1 VTALAASVPI
11 EERELVAA
19 LRAGDERAFAELV
32 DRYHSTLVRVAMTF
46 VRDRHV
52 AEDVAHDTWLGVVR
66 GIDRFRG
73 ESSLK
78 TWIFRILTN
87 IANTRAVRERRTVP
101 FASLGGMDD
110 GPSVDEERFHSAG
123 HPAAGQW
130 ATPPATWP
138 DEIVAARETLDCIR
152 DAIAALPPMQQR
164 VITLRDVEGW
174 SPDEICRVLELTVSN
189 QRVLLHRARS
199 KVRAAVEA
207 HLAS

>member
-1 VTALAASVPI
+1 VTALAPSVD
-11 EERELVAA
+11 ERELVAA
-19 LRAGDERAFAELV
+19 LRAGDERAFATLV

-52 AEDVAHDTWLGVVR
+52 AEDVAHDTWLGVIR

-87 IANTRAVRERRTVP
+87 IATTRAVRERRTVP
-101 FASLGGMDD
+101 FSALGGDD
-110 GPSVDEERFHSAG
+110 APAVDEERFHPGG

-130 ATPPATWP
+130 ATPPTSWP
-138 DEIVAARETLDCIR
+138 DEIVASRETLDCIR
-152 DAIAALPPMQQR
+152 EAIAALPPMQQR
-164 VITLRDVEGW
+164 VITLRDIEGW
-174 SPDEICRVLELTVSN
+174 SPDEICGVLGLTVEN

-199 KVRAAVEA
+199 KVRAAVEQ
-207 HLAS
+207 HLG

>member
-1 VTALAASVPI
+1 VTALAPSASVD
-11 EERELVAA
+11 ERELVAA
-19 LRAGDERAFAELV
+19 LQAGDERAFATLV

-52 AEDVAHDTWLGVVR
+52 AEDVAHDTWLGVIR

-87 IANTRAVRERRTVP
+87 IATSRAVRERRTIP
-101 FASLGGMDD
+101 FSALGGDD
-110 GPSVDEERFHSAG
+110 DPAVDEERFHPVGHRSAG
-123 HPAAGQW
+123 HW
-130 ATPPATWP
+130 ATPPTSWP
-138 DEIVAARETLDCIR
+138 DQIVAAKETLDCIR
-152 DAIAALPPMQQR
+152 AAIETLPAMQQR

-174 SPDEICRVLELTVSN
+174 SPDEICTVLGLTVEN

-199 KVRAAVEA
+199 KVRAAIER
-207 HLAS
+207 HLS

>member
-1 VTALAASVPI
+1 VTALAASAPI
-11 EERELVAA
+11 DERELVAA

-101 FASLGGMDD
+101 FSSLGEED
-110 GPSVDEERFHSAG
+110 GHSVDEERFHPSS
-123 HPAAGQW
+123 HPAAGHW
-130 ATPPATWP
+130 ATPPTSWP
-138 DEIVAARETLDCIR
+138 DEIVASRETLGCIR
-152 DAIAALPPMQQR
+152 TAIEALPPMQRR
-164 VITLRDVEGW
+164 VIVLRDVEGW
-174 SPDEICRVLELTVSN
+174 SPEEICTLLGLTVSN

-207 HLAS
+207 HVAD